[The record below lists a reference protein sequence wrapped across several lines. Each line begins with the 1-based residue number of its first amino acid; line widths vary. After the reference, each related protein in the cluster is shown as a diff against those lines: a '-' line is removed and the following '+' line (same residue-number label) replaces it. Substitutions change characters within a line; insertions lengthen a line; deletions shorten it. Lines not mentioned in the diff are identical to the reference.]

1 MTTQPDDSAP
11 HEHVTAN
18 RRSRLGIGLSL
29 VGMALLIGALIWGF
43 TVDKPAP
50 SADMP
55 PSAPVSEAPAAVTNP
70 SAEDTIESVV
80 LPEPEPDLPPV
91 TAPEPTIEL
100 SLAEANTQ
108 LAERLSELQIAPI
121 DEQFASKPN
130 AIERSVAIADILR
143 QGEVPYK
150 LLPVARPKQKFPF
163 ADNGLAVTMD
173 PAGFARY
180 DGLTNTLS
188 KLDVN
193 TTITLFREYQST
205 IEQAWQALGYA
216 DKSVEP
222 ALLEVLELIMLTPDI
237 QLDAR
242 LLRDEAN
249 WVYEDESLEKLPA
262 LQKQIMRMGPENAER
277 LKALA
282 RDLRGGLLDT
292 Q

>member
-1 MTTQPDDSAP
+1 MTTQPDDSAA

-55 PSAPVSEAPAAVTNP
+55 PSAPVSEAPAATTSQ

>member
-1 MTTQPDDSAP
+1 MTTQPDDSAAQ
-11 HEHVTAN
+11 EHVTAN

-50 SADMP
+50 SVDIP

-70 SAEDTIESVV
+70 SASDTIESVV
-80 LPEPEPDLPPV
+80 LPEREPDLPPV

-100 SLAEANTQ
+100 TLAEANTQ

-130 AIERSVAIADILR
+130 AIERGVAIADILR

-188 KLDVN
+188 SLDVN

-205 IEQAWQALGYA
+205 IDQAWQALGYT
-216 DKSVEP
+216 DNSVEP
-222 ALLEVLELIMLTPDI
+222 ALLEALELIMLTPDI
-237 QLDAR
+237 QVDAR
-242 LLRDEAN
+242 LLKDEAN
-249 WVYEDESLEKLPA
+249 WIYEDESLEKLPA

>member
-1 MTTQPDDSAP
+1 MTTQPDDSAA

-55 PSAPVSEAPAAVTNP
+55 PSAPVSEAPAAITSQ

>member
-1 MTTQPDDSAP
+1 MTTQPDDSAA

-130 AIERSVAIADILR
+130 AIERSVAITDILR

>member
-1 MTTQPDDSAP
+1 MTTQPDDSAA

-55 PSAPVSEAPAAVTNP
+55 PSAPVSEAPAAITSQ

-130 AIERSVAIADILR
+130 AIERSVAITDILR

-205 IEQAWQALGYA
+205 IQQAWQALGYA

>member
-1 MTTQPDDSAP
+1 M
-11 HEHVTAN
+11 
-18 RRSRLGIGLSL
+18 
-29 VGMALLIGALIWGF
+29 
-43 TVDKPAP
+43 
-50 SADMP
+50 
-55 PSAPVSEAPAAVTNP
+55 
-70 SAEDTIESVV
+70 
-80 LPEPEPDLPPV
+80 
-91 TAPEPTIEL
+91 
-100 SLAEANTQ
+100 
-108 LAERLSELQIAPI
+108 
-121 DEQFASKPN
+121 
-130 AIERSVAIADILR
+130 
-143 QGEVPYK
+143 
-150 LLPVARPKQKFPF
+150 
-163 ADNGLAVTMD
+163 
-173 PAGFARY
+173 
-180 DGLTNTLS
+180 
-188 KLDVN
+188 N

-242 LLRDEAN
+242 LLKDEAN

>member
-1 MTTQPDDSAP
+1 MTTQPDDSAA

-55 PSAPVSEAPAAVTNP
+55 PSAPVSEAPAAITSQ

-121 DEQFASKPN
+121 DEQFARKPN
-130 AIERSVAIADILR
+130 AIERSVAITDILR

-205 IEQAWQALGYA
+205 IQQAWQALGYA

>member
-1 MTTQPDDSAP
+1 MTTQPDDSAA

-55 PSAPVSEAPAAVTNP
+55 PSAPVSEAPAAITSQ

-130 AIERSVAIADILR
+130 AIERSVAITDILR

-242 LLRDEAN
+242 LLKDEAN

>member
-1 MTTQPDDSAP
+1 MTTQPDDSAA

-55 PSAPVSEAPAAVTNP
+55 PSAPVSEAPAAITSQ

-130 AIERSVAIADILR
+130 AIERSVAITDILR

>member
-1 MTTQPDDSAP
+1 MTTQPDDSAA

-55 PSAPVSEAPAAVTNP
+55 PSAPVSEAPAAITSQ

-108 LAERLSELQIAPI
+108 LAERLSALQIAPI

-242 LLRDEAN
+242 LLKDEAN

>member
-1 MTTQPDDSAP
+1 MTTQPDDSAA

-55 PSAPVSEAPAAVTNP
+55 PSAPVSEAPAAITSQ

-80 LPEPEPDLPPV
+80 LPEPEPDIPPV

-121 DEQFASKPN
+121 DEQFARKPN

>member
-1 MTTQPDDSAP
+1 MTTQPDDSAA

-29 VGMALLIGALIWGF
+29 AGMALLIGALIWGF

-55 PSAPVSEAPAAVTNP
+55 PSAPVSEAPAAITSQ

-130 AIERSVAIADILR
+130 AIERSVAITDILR

>member
-1 MTTQPDDSAP
+1 MTTQPDDSAA

-80 LPEPEPDLPPV
+80 LSEPEPDIPPV

-100 SLAEANTQ
+100 SLAEVNTQ

-121 DEQFASKPN
+121 DQQFASKPN

>member
-1 MTTQPDDSAP
+1 MTTQPDDSAA